1 MRSFV
6 DDDDLGPAQVARARL
21 TGRSRSVPIAFRG
34 LDYDRSKYA
43 SRAAGEMI
51 TAKPYRRADACVVAL
66 VLTCLIL
73 LVRIQAKLHGTA
85 RGYETLSA
93 QTIRQQRRG
102 NLTASLPAAG
112 VVRVSSLEIGAGLRP
127 GKYAM

>member
-1 MRSFV
+1 MIDTSRRQMSYDAASLVHRAFVRSFV

-51 TAKPYRRADACVVAL
+51 TAKPYRRAGACVHS
-66 VLTCLIL
+66 
-73 LVRIQAKLHGTA
+73 RS
-85 RGYETLSA
+85 RP
-93 QTIRQQRRG
+93 
-102 NLTASLPAAG
+102 NLP
-112 VVRVSSLEIGAGLRP
+112 
-127 GKYAM
+127 